1 MAGINQ
7 ILVKGV
13 AYDFEIYAPI
23 EITSI
28 SNSAGTVELGS
39 TVNTVT
45 INWQTSN
52 EPAKQTVNGTEVDKA
67 ERTAV
72 LEGLSLTQDSTF
84 TVKVIDERGAIA
96 TKSTAVTFL
105 NGVYCGVLQDGAALD
120 SAAILTLTK
129 RLQAGKSI
137 KFSVNAAAGKRIAF
151 ALPTRYGTPN
161 FNVGGFDGGFSLA
174 ATLDF
179 TNASGYTESYDV
191 WLSDN
196 AGLGQTTV
204 TVT

>member
-7 ILVKGV
+7 IFVNGV
-13 AYDFEIYAPI
+13 AYDVEIYAPI

-45 INWQTSN
+45 INWQTNN
-52 EPAKQTVNGTEVDKA
+52 EPVIQTVNGTAVDKA

-72 LEGLSLTQDSTF
+72 LEGLSLTQDTTF
-84 TVKVIDERGAIA
+84 AVKVTDERGATA

-105 NGVYCGVLQDGAALD
+105 NGVYCGVLQDGAAID

-137 KFSVNAAAGKRIAF
+137 KFSSNAAAGKKIAV

-161 FNVGGFDGGFSLA
+161 FNVGGFDGGFSKA
-174 ATLDF
+174 ATIEF

-204 TVT
+204 IVT